1 MRWQTKL
8 SGGQNHNQ
16 ESVTGGQD
24 YGKDSIFKKD
34 DFFKELDFKE
44 DESNQGRFDP
54 VNLIPTL
61 MGNPLQR
68 SSNAQIS
75 TPRPFHNP
83 FFNPTVAT
91 AMENKSSTG
100 MLACKAEKYLQ

>member
-1 MRWQTKL
+1 MHWQIKL

-24 YGKDSIFKKD
+24 YGKDSILKKDSIFKKD

-91 AMENKSSTG
+91 AMETKSSTG
-100 MLACKAEKYLQ
+100 MLAY